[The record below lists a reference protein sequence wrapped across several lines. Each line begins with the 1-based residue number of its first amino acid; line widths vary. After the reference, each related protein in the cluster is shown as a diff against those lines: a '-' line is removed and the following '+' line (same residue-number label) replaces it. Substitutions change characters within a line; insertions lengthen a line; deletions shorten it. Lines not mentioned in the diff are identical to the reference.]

1 MQMGREAWLLVLL
14 RERSFFFIV
23 ALSRMPLASA
33 AGNQDLPSA
42 GSAGSGILKHFHTFS
57 F

>member
-14 RERSFFFIV
+14 RDRSFFFIV